1 MHISNTRKIEHSGIV
16 MVDTKKNTGQ
26 KTEPIIEPIIEPT
39 IEPKNEPKN
48 ESEIDSKLGSS
59 SFDTLEGQLS
69 ANSAQLVLP
78 SKNEAMELMKRL
90 KIPRN
95 IINHQVAV
103 MRKALDLAYNI
114 TKSDVN
120 IELVR
125 IGALVHDIGRYKT
138 HDMSHGLE
146 GGNFLRKQG
155 YSEQLARIAETHS
168 LAGLTAE
175 EAVEFGL
182 PPQDYLPHSL
192 EEKLVCL
199 ADKYYSGN
207 REVSIEK
214 RFERWFLKHGETPF
228 LIKQIQRAK
237 QLEEEILR
245 LIF

>member
-1 MHISNTRKIEHSGIV
+1 
-16 MVDTKKNTGQ
+16 MVDTEKNLGKKT
-26 KTEPIIEPIIEPT
+26 KPI
-39 IEPKNEPKN
+39 NEPKN
-48 ESEIDSKLGSS
+48 GSENESKNDPDNESKIDAKLGSS
-59 SFDTLEGQLS
+59 SIDSLEVQSSENLTK
-69 ANSAQLVLP
+69 LVLP
-78 SKNEAMELMKRL
+78 SKNEAMQLMKRL

-114 TKSDVN
+114 TKADVN

-146 GGNFLRKQG
+146 GGIFLRKQG
-155 YSEQLARIAETHS
+155 YSEELARIAETHS

-182 PPQDYLPHSL
+182 PNLDYLPHSL

-199 ADKYYSGN
+199 ADKYHSGS

-214 RFERWFLKHGETPF
+214 RFERWILKHGETPF
-228 LIKQIQRAK
+228 LVSQLKRAK
-237 QLEEEILR
+237 ELEEEILR